1 VTPEPE
7 ALDIRA
13 PDGTRLSALLRPA
26 PAGAPGVVVVHG
38 LGSRKENNA
47 DVSDLLAAAGMATV
61 SLDLRG
67 HGASDGELGPGM
79 LDDVL
84 AALDHLRE
92 AGHGPLG
99 LRGSSLGGFLVLHA
113 AVRHDAVRAVA
124 AVCPAMPSGLAA
136 RVAAEW
142 PLEMPLEPTIPPGD
156 GVARAIWHATGDEI
170 VPWSASQAL
179 ADLAPDE
186 IDLRLVPG
194 GGHRTLQHDPDVM
207 AEIVAMLAGALGAGR

>member
-7 ALDIRA
+7 AIEIRA
-13 PDGTRLSALLRPA
+13 PDGTRLAALLRPA
-26 PAGAPGVVVVHG
+26 PAGSPGVVVVHG

-47 DVSDLLAAAGMATV
+47 DLSALLAAAGMATL
-61 SLDLRG
+61 SPDLRG
-67 HGASDGELGPGM
+67 HGESDGEIGPGM

-84 AALDHLRE
+84 AALDHLRD
-92 AGHGPLG
+92 AGHAPLG

-124 AVCPAMPSGLAA
+124 AVCPAAPSGLAA
-136 RVAAEW
+136 RVAADW
-142 PLEMPLEPTIPPGD
+142 PLDMPLEPTIRGRD
-156 GVARAIWHATGDEI
+156 GITRTIWHATGDEI

-207 AEIVAMLAGALGAGR
+207 AEIVDVLAGALGSAR